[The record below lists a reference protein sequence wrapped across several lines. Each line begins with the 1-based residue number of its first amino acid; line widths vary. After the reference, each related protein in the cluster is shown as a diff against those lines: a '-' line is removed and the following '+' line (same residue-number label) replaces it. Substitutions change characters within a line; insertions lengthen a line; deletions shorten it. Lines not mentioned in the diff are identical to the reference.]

1 MRVIAQPRKSQ
12 AIAFTAIMS
21 ASALII
27 SSLRVELPFYPLTFL
42 KFDFAEIPS
51 LITFM
56 LVGPKWSYFCALLHY
71 FGLLSRGG
79 DPLGP
84 TMKFTAVLSML
95 LGMHCGLQLKS
106 TKLWPTLLLGMGSR
120 SLAMALANYIV
131 LGFLFPSW
139 LNYSKFLLN
148 AAGIGVEGWADV
160 MALTLALVTAYNC
173 IHTLFSFIP
182 AKLIV
187 SQVERRLQA
196 AK

>member
-1 MRVIAQPRKSQ
+1 MSAQPRKSQ

-42 KFDFAEIPS
+42 KFDLAEIPS
-51 LITFM
+51 LLTFM
-56 LVGPKWSYFCALLHY
+56 LIAPKWSYFCALLHY

-95 LGMHCGLQLKS
+95 LGMHWGLRLKP
-106 TKLWPTLLLGMGSR
+106 TKLRLALLLGMGLR
-120 SLAMALANYIV
+120 SFAMALANYIV
-131 LGFLFPSW
+131 LSFLFPSW
-139 LNYSKFLLN
+139 LDYSKFLLN
-148 AAGIGVEGWADV
+148 TAGIRVSEWTDT
-160 MALTLALVTAYNC
+160 MILTLILVTAYNC

-182 AKLIV
+182 AKLMV
-187 SQVERRLQA
+187 SQIEKRLRA
-196 AK
+196 VR